1 MNQSKQPF
9 LEALRKPTAFMPLAM
24 SAIALSVVLGSV
36 AMSGIDQKAA
46 DEGTA
51 AHIWQLLMA
60 GQAPLIAAF
69 AIRWLPRIRR
79 SAVYVLGLQIGAALA
94 ALAPVYFLKL

>member
-1 MNQSKQPF
+1 MNESKESF
-9 LEALRKPTAFMPLAM
+9 LAALRKPTAFIPVAM
-24 SAIALSVVLGSV
+24 SVTALSVVLGSV
-36 AMSGIDQKAA
+36 AISGIDHKAT

-51 AHIWQLLMA
+51 AHLWQLLMA

-79 SAVYVLGLQIGAALA
+79 SAVYVLALQTGAGLA